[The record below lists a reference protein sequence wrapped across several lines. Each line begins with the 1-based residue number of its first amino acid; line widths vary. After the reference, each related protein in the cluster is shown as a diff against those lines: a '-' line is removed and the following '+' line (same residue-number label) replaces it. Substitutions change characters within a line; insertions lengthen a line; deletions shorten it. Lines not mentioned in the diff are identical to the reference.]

1 MKENKILKLNVNIN
15 KGFFKRFIENTKNQL
30 FFLYYILL
38 KHCNSNYYFEV
49 INIILQYLQI
59 LSYPLG
65 KTVRKYLFNINNSLI
80 QYFNQKTHLKK

>member
-1 MKENKILKLNVNIN
+1 MKENKIIKLNVNKK
-15 KGFFKRFIENTKNQL
+15 KGFIKTFIENAKNQL

-38 KHCNSNYYFEV
+38 KHCNSNYYFEL

-65 KTVRKYLFNINNSLI
+65 KTVRKYLYNINNSLI
-80 QYFNQKTHLKK
+80 QYFNQNKHFQK

>member
-1 MKENKILKLNVNIN
+1 MKENKILNLNVNID
-15 KGFFKRFIENTKNQL
+15 KGFIKRFVENVKIQL

-38 KHCNSNYYFEV
+38 KHCNSNYYFEI

-65 KTVRKYLFNINNSLI
+65 KTVRKYLF
-80 QYFNQKTHLKK
+80 